1 MKKYISLI
9 AILFI
14 MSFVLIAC
22 SDNKEQ
28 NKIDDSSEDSHTED
42 KQNNADINLT

>member
-1 MKKYISLI
+1 M

-22 SDNKEQ
+22 SDSNEQ
-28 NKIDDSSEDSHTED
+28 NKIDDNSEDSHTED
-42 KQNNADINLT
+42 KQNNYERRKTP